1 MSEYSDI
8 FASSRTVAVLGMS
21 PKPQRVSWQMG
32 VYMRDQGYDVIPVNP
47 GHDEIAG
54 LRCFPNL
61 AAIDQPVDIVD
72 VLRSAVYE
80 EAVRDEIL
88 AMQPLPKAVWFQLNA
103 GGFGVEDD
111 LKARGITVFVDS

>member
-1 MSEYSDI
+1 MSKHAEI
-8 FASSRTVAVLGMS
+8 FAVAHTVAVLGMS
-21 PKPQRVSWQMG
+21 PKPERTSHQMG
-32 VYMRDQGYDVIPVNP
+32 VYMRVQGYDVIPVNP

-61 AAIDQPVDIVD
+61 TAIDRPVDIVD
-72 VLRSAVYE
+72 VLRAAVYE
-80 EAVRDEIL
+80 EDVRDEIL
-88 AMQPLPKAVWFQLNA
+88 AMNPLPKAVWFQLNA